1 MKKLFEKPMFHYTFV
16 LTCVALV
23 MGLFIG
29 VINSI
34 TEPIIQANI
43 ARAKVEAYQMVL
55 PGIDSFDEMDIK
67 GDPASIQSKVI
78 GKDANGN
85 VLGYIFES
93 FKTNKFG
100 QMRMVISVDAQGKI
114 LGAAFVDLVQTYLA
128 DGTRTNLS
136 LYVGSNINRIEPSG
150 TLVAG
155 ATGSL
160 DTVKEMFADIAL
172 SFSKMDITPADPLV
186 AWYGEGY
193 KLIQDSTFVPTNI
206 ILSKS
211 IVFDS
216 NDTSI
221 GFYYHLRGSGKY
233 YDDNEG
239 AINLHVALSNQGV
252 ILGILMPKDD
262 YGHTKS
268 DFFFGKGLD
277 LIESLKGTNIAD
289 FATDLD
295 LKSGATNSTNLI
307 QSLLEALGGNWS

>member
-29 VINSI
+29 VVNAI
-34 TEPIIQANI
+34 TEPIIEANI
-43 ARAKVEAYQMVL
+43 NRAKIEAYQTVL
-55 PGIDSFDEMDIK
+55 PGIESFEELDVSQ
-67 GDPASIQSKVI
+67 DPQSIISKVV

-93 FKTNKFG
+93 FKTNKYG
-100 QMRMVISVDAQGKI
+100 HMRIVVSLNEQGKI
-114 LGAAFVDLVQTYLA
+114 LGATFVELVQTYLA
-128 DGTRTNLS
+128 DGTRQNLS
-136 LYVGSNINRIEPSG
+136 LYVGSTISRIEPSG

-172 SFSKMDITPADPLV
+172 SFSKLDIAPSDPLI

-193 KLIQDSTFVPTNI
+193 QRIDDSSFVPTSLILSKQLIQDSTGS
-206 ILSKS
+206 L
-211 IVFDS
+211 
-216 NDTSI
+216 I
-221 GFYYHLRGSGKY
+221 GSYYHLRGSAKY

-239 AINLHVALSNQGV
+239 AINLYVALSNEGV

-268 DFFFGKGLD
+268 DFFYGKGID
-277 LIESLKGTNIAD
+277 LINSLTGIQIQSFVSD
-289 FATDLD
+289 SD
-295 LKSGATNSTNLI
+295 LKTGATNSTNLI
-307 QSLLEALGGNWS
+307 QMLLEALGGQWS